1 MVNIMDMGGVN
12 GFLIEEEYGMLRIEI
27 DAVNDVIV
35 IVERLMFDR
44 VGKMCD
50 ELMEEIDG
58 FEVED
63 RGDVFVG
70 NDKVIGLNV
79 GDIID
84 EMMGNVEYIVGGR
97 DYIDMMKI
105 IILKD
110 GRKMVEWKE
119 FEKFI

>member
-12 GFLIEEEYGMLRIEI
+12 GFLIEEEYGMLRIDI
-27 DAVNDVIV
+27 DVVNDVIV

>member
-1 MVNIMDMGGVN
+1 MVNIMDVGGVN
-12 GFLIEEEYGMLRIEI
+12 LFLMEEDYMILRTEL
-27 DAVNDVIV
+27 DVVDGEIV
-35 IVERLMFDR
+35 IVDRLMIDR

-50 ELMEEIDG
+50 ELMVEIGG

>member
-27 DAVNDVIV
+27 DVVNDVIV

-44 VGKMCD
+44 VGNMCD

>member
-44 VGKMCD
+44 VGNMCD

>member
-27 DAVNDVIV
+27 DVVNDVIV

-63 RGDVFVG
+63 IGDVFVG

>member
-27 DAVNDVIV
+27 DVVNDVIV